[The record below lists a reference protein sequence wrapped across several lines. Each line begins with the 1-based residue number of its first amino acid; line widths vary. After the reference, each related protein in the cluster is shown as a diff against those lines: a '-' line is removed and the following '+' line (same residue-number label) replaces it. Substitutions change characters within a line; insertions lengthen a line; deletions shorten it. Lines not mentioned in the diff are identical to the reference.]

1 MYNNKT
7 TIGLIF
13 DKSYIIYDVLVPMDI
28 IFTIMSHNRESNFVY
43 GGIPRLCMHVEED
56 AVSLEIPNSQLHRV
70 YLPCDERVLTRASIE
85 WSNEVMKYKPDKIFL
100 FRDNSHS
107 TETMGLCLEAQ
118 KIGIPVMEFDER
130 GHARDITTGTPSDL
144 NPYFIKQ
151 PGRVPND
158 DF

>member
-1 MYNNKT
+1 MYKGKT

-28 IFTIMSHNRESNFVY
+28 IFTIMSHNTKSNFVY

-56 AVSLEIPNSQLHRV
+56 AASLEIPNDQLHRV
-70 YLPCDERVLTRASIE
+70 YPPCDDRVFTRAIVD
-85 WSNEVMKYKPDKIFL
+85 WAKEVMKYKPDKIFL
-100 FRDNSHS
+100 FRDNSHY
-107 TETMGLCLEAQ
+107 TETSGLCLVAQ
-118 KIGIPVMEFDER
+118 RMGVPVTEFDER
-130 GHARDITTGTPSDL
+130 GIARDITTGTPSDL